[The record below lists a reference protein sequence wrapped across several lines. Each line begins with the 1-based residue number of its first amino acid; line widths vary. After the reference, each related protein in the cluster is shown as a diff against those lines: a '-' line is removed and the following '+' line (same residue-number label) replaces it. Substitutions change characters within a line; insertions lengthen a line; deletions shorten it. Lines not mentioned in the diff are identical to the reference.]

1 MWLDHRLVVEVDGYG
16 FHSGPR
22 AFHRDHE
29 KDLAVHDAG
38 LQLLRFTRDH
48 VIDEP
53 AVVLARVAAELARR
67 AKGDQ

>member
-1 MWLDHRLVVEVDGYG
+1 LVVEIDGYR

-22 AFHRDHE
+22 AHQNDRE

-38 LQLLRFTRDH
+38 LGLFRFTRGQ
-48 VIDEP
+48 VIDQP

-67 AKGDQ
+67 AVSAQ